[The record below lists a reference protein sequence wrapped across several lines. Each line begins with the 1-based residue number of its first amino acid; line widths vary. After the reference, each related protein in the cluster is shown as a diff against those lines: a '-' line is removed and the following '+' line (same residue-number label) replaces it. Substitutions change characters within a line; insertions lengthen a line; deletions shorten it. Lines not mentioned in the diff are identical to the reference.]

1 MMGLGFFRR
10 IGWFG
15 VIGVASSALYAAGT
29 SAGVDLFGWSRM
41 TANTFGLLLSTP
53 CSYLGHHYLTFRAD
67 ADHQAYVP
75 RFLIQACATYFLASA
90 MTWLGA
96 QLGFNYL
103 VGIFCVIVLIPLF
116 NYIVL
121 ASWVFVGGR
130 SSSLLASAPP
140 CKSQRSGP

>member
-1 MMGLGFFRR
+1 MMGFGLFRR

-15 VIGVASSALYAAGT
+15 VIGVASTALYAAGA
-29 SAGVDLFGWSRM
+29 SAGVNLFGWSRM
-41 TANTFGLLLSTP
+41 TANTFGFLLSTP
-53 CSYLGHHYLTFRAD
+53 CSYLGHHYVTFRAD

-75 RFLIQACATYFLASA
+75 RFLVQAVATYFLSSA

-96 QLGFNYL
+96 QLGVHHL

-121 ASWVFVGGR
+121 ASWVFVGG
-130 SSSLLASAPP
+130 
-140 CKSQRSGP
+140 KS

>member
-1 MMGLGFFRR
+1 MMGSRFFRC

-15 VIGVASSALYAAGT
+15 VIGAASTALYAAGA

-41 TANTFGLLLSTP
+41 TANTLGFLLSTP
-53 CSYLGHHYLTFRAD
+53 CSYVGHHYLTFRAD

-75 RFLIQACATYFLASA
+75 RFLVQAVAAYFLASV

-96 QLGFNYL
+96 QLGFHHL
-103 VGIFCVIVLIPLF
+103 VGIFCVIVLIPIL

-130 SSSLLASAPP
+130 S
-140 CKSQRSGP
+140 